1 MALRDTVQT
10 IKKFAEDTN
19 FIAAAITNNSQFYR
33 DDDCHDRV
41 LRMMASYSK
50 TNTQE
55 LIDAIFDGVDDT
67 HKLQLVFD
75 IWKQQ
80 LNTINVPNYGD
91 GQFIKK
97 FGGLQHFKE
106 AEEIREDI
114 LEICGSLRR
123 EIGYFVQ
130 EYQLVDNNPKI
141 GFLCPLYYEYDEVTT
156 EQETSQQEAIKQPQ
170 QPTGIVIPDSLQDYK
185 DQLFTD
191 RANKYFPIAL
201 ANGLIEQTSQGYK
214 KHSGISKALLA
225 YFLQR
230 VYIVDGAVFPEKAL
244 DQLFGESYL
253 KQAVYVFSGNKNADG
268 KPRQYQKVDAIFDE
282 A

>member
-1 MALRDTVQT
+1 MALRETIQT
-10 IKKFAEDTN
+10 IKRFADDTN
-19 FIAAAITNNSQFYR
+19 FLASVITDSSLFYS
-33 DDDCHDRV
+33 DGYFHDEA
-41 LRMMASYSK
+41 LIKIASYRK
-50 TNTQE
+50 TNPQE
-55 LIDAIFDGVDDT
+55 LINAIFDGVDDT

-80 LNTINVPNYGD
+80 LNNIALPNYD
-91 GQFIKK
+91 DAHFYKK

-141 GFLCPLYYEYDEVTT
+141 GFLCPLYYEDDKLTT

-170 QPTGIVIPDSLQDYK
+170 QPTGIVIPDSLQEYK

-201 ANGLIEQTSQGYK
+201 EKGLIEQTSQGYK

-230 VYIVDGAVFPEKAL
+230 VYIVDGADFPETAL
-244 DQLFGESYL
+244 NKLFNEIAL
-253 KQAVYVFSGNKNADG
+253 RKAVYSLSGNINGNG
-268 KPRQYQKVDAIFDE
+268 KPKQYQKVDAIFDE